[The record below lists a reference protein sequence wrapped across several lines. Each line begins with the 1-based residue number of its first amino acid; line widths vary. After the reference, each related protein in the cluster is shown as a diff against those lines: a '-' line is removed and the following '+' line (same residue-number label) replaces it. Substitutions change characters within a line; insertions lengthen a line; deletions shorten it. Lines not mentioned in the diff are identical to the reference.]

1 MGPRGST
8 LAVRLPTSR
17 SYWNLRAEQVMDKVF
32 DQEAL
37 NSARPNHLVPVD
49 VDVHEPPASAP
60 PPAQPNLT
68 PSTTSPT
75 PWLFLIVSGLAVA
88 GAVNSGWLMSSLLQS
103 RSQLDEERNQ
113 LMLERLRSKASAPE
127 PEVTQPPPAAEVA
140 ASDPDPQLP
149 PPPPEPQWM
158 SSLEPP
164 TPSITPRLA
173 LSPVAPQ
180 PLPVPALTPMPQLTG
195 VVQGPGG
202 NSSAIFQMDTTSLSA
217 GIGESIG
224 NSGWR
229 LDAIS
234 SSGAV
239 ISQQGQ
245 QRTLSVGGLF

>member
-49 VDVHEPPASAP
+49 VDVHDPPASAP

-75 PWLFLIVSGLAVA
+75 PWLLLIVSGLAVA
-88 GAVNSGWLMSSLLQS
+88 GAVNSGWLISSLLQS
-103 RSQLDEERNQ
+103 RNQLDQERNLQ
-113 LMLERLRSKASAPE
+113 MLERLQSQASAPE
-127 PEVTQPPPAAEVA
+127 PQVTQAPPAAEVA
-140 ASDPDPQLP
+140 ASDPDPQLSP
-149 PPPPEPQWM
+149 R
-158 SSLEPP
+158 
-164 TPSITPRLA
+164 PSITPRLA

-202 NSSAIFQMDTTSLSA
+202 NSSAIFQLDTTSLSA

-229 LDAIS
+229 LDAIT
-234 SSGAV
+234 SSGTV

>member
-17 SYWNLRAEQVMDKVF
+17 AYWNLRAEQVMDKVF

-49 VDVHEPPASAP
+49 VDVHDPPAPVP
-60 PPAQPNLT
+60 PPAQPNPT
-68 PSTTSPT
+68 PSTTSTT
-75 PWLFLIVSGLAVA
+75 PWLLLIVSGLAVA

-103 RSQLDEERNQ
+103 RGQLDQERNLQ
-113 LMLERLRSKASAPE
+113 MLERLQTQASAPE
-127 PEVTQPPPAAEVA
+127 PQVTQAPPAAEVA
-140 ASDPDPQLP
+140 ASDPDPQLSP
-149 PPPPEPQWM
+149 R
-158 SSLEPP
+158 
-164 TPSITPRLA
+164 PSITPRLA

-202 NSSAIFQMDTTSLSA
+202 NSSAIFQLDTTSLSA

-229 LDAIS
+229 LDAIT

-245 QRTLSVGGLF
+245 QRTLSIGGLF

>member
-49 VDVHEPPASAP
+49 VDVHDPPAPVP
-60 PPAQPNLT
+60 PPAQSNPT
-68 PSTTSPT
+68 PSTTSTT
-75 PWLFLIVSGLAVA
+75 PWLLLIVSGLAVA
-88 GAVNSGWLMSSLLQS
+88 GAVNSGWLISSLLQS
-103 RSQLDEERNQ
+103 RNQLDQERNLQ
-113 LMLERLRSKASAPE
+113 MLERLQTQASAPE
-127 PEVTQPPPAAEVA
+127 PQVTQAPPAAEVA
-140 ASDPDPQLP
+140 ASDPDPQLSP
-149 PPPPEPQWM
+149 R
-158 SSLEPP
+158 
-164 TPSITPRLA
+164 PSITPRLA

-202 NSSAIFQMDTTSLSA
+202 NSSAIFQLDTTSLSA

-229 LDAIS
+229 LDAIT

-245 QRTLSVGGLF
+245 QRTLSIGGLF

>member
-17 SYWNLRAEQVMDKVF
+17 SYWNLRAEQVIDKVF

-75 PWLFLIVSGLAVA
+75 PWLLLIVSGLAVA

-103 RSQLDEERNQ
+103 RSQLDQERNL
-113 LMLERLRSKASAPE
+113 LMLERLQTQASAPE
-127 PEVTQPPPAAEVA
+127 PQVTQAPPAAEVA
-140 ASDPDPQLP
+140 ASDPDPQLSP
-149 PPPPEPQWM
+149 R
-158 SSLEPP
+158 
-164 TPSITPRLA
+164 PSITPRLA

-202 NSSAIFQMDTTSLSA
+202 NSSAIFQLDTTSLSA

-229 LDAIS
+229 LDAIT

-245 QRTLSVGGLF
+245 QRTLSIGGLF

>member
-1 MGPRGST
+1 M
-8 LAVRLPTSR
+8 AVRLPTSR

-75 PWLFLIVSGLAVA
+75 PWLLLIVSGLAVA

-103 RSQLDEERNQ
+103 RSQLDQERNL
-113 LMLERLRSKASAPE
+113 LMLERLQAEASTPAEPE
-127 PEVTQPPPAAEVA
+127 PE
-140 ASDPDPQLP
+140 
-149 PPPPEPQWM
+149 WM
-158 SSLEPP
+158 ASLEPP
-164 TPSITPRLA
+164 APPSSPGLA
-173 LSPVAPQ
+173 LSPAAPE
-180 PLPVPALTPMPQLTG
+180 PLPIPTLTPMPQLTG

-202 NSSAIFQMDTTSLSA
+202 NSSAIFQLGTTSLSA

-224 NSGWR
+224 SSGWR
-229 LDAIS
+229 LDSIS
-234 SSGAV
+234 SGGAV
-239 ISQQGQ
+239 ISQHGQ

>member
-17 SYWNLRAEQVMDKVF
+17 AYWNLRAEQVLDKVF

-37 NSARPNHLVPVD
+37 YSARPNHLVPVD
-49 VDVHEPPASAP
+49 VDVHEPPAPAP
-60 PPAQPNLT
+60 PPAQSNPT

-75 PWLFLIVSGLAVA
+75 PWLLLIVSGLAVA
-88 GAVNSGWLMSSLLQS
+88 GAVNSGWLISSLLQS
-103 RSQLDEERNQ
+103 RNQLDQERNLQ
-113 LMLERLRSKASAPE
+113 MLERLQSQASAPE
-127 PEVTQPPPAAEVA
+127 PQVTQAPPAAEVA
-140 ASDPDPQLP
+140 AGDPDPEL
-149 PPPPEPQWM
+149 
-158 SSLEPP
+158 SP

-180 PLPVPALTPMPQLTG
+180 PLPVPTLTPMPQLTG

-202 NSSAIFQMDTTSLSA
+202 NSSAIFQLGTTSLSA

-224 NSGWR
+224 NSGWQ
-229 LDAIS
+229 LEAIT

>member
-1 MGPRGST
+1 MGPRRST

-32 DQEAL
+32 DQENL
-37 NSARPNHLVPVD
+37 NSARPNLLVPVD
-49 VDVHEPPASAP
+49 VDVHEPPAP
-60 PPAQPNLT
+60 PPAEPNPT
-68 PSTTSPT
+68 PTAASPT
-75 PWLFLIVSGLAVA
+75 PWLLLIVSGLAVA

-103 RSQLDEERNQ
+103 RSQLDQERNL
-113 LMLERLRSKASAPE
+113 LMLERLQTQANAPE
-127 PEVTQPPPAAEVA
+127 PQVMQPPPAAEVA
-140 ASDPDPQLP
+140 ANDPDPQL
-149 PPPPEPQWM
+149 
-158 SSLEPP
+158 SP

-180 PLPVPALTPMPQLTG
+180 PLPVPALPPMPQLTG

-202 NSSAIFQMDTTSLSA
+202 NSSAIFQLDTTSLSA

>member
-1 MGPRGST
+1 LGPRGST

-17 SYWNLRAEQVMDKVF
+17 AYWNLRAEQVMDKVF

-49 VDVHEPPASAP
+49 VDVHEPPAPTP
-60 PPAQPNLT
+60 PPAQPNPT

-75 PWLFLIVSGLAVA
+75 PWLLLIVSGLAVA
-88 GAVNSGWLMSSLLQS
+88 GAVNSGWLISSLLQS
-103 RSQLDEERNQ
+103 RGQLDQERNL
-113 LMLERLRSKASAPE
+113 LMLERLQTQASAPE
-127 PEVTQPPPAAEVA
+127 PQVTQAPPAAEVA
-140 ASDPDPQLP
+140 ASDPDPQLA
-149 PPPPEPQWM
+149 
-158 SSLEPP
+158 P
-164 TPSITPRLA
+164 TSSITPRLA

-202 NSSAIFQMDTTSLSA
+202 NSSAIFQLDTTSLSA

-229 LDAIS
+229 LDAIT

>member
-1 MGPRGST
+1 M
-8 LAVRLPTSR
+8 AVRLPTSR
-17 SYWNLRAEQVMDKVF
+17 AYWNLRAEQVMDKVF

-49 VDVHEPPASAP
+49 VDVHDPPAPVP

-68 PSTTSPT
+68 PSTTSTT
-75 PWLFLIVSGLAVA
+75 PWLLLIVSG
-88 GAVNSGWLMSSLLQS
+88 
-103 RSQLDEERNQ
+103 
-113 LMLERLRSKASAPE
+113 PE
-127 PEVTQPPPAAEVA
+127 PQVTQAPPAAEVA
-140 ASDPDPQLP
+140 ASDPDPQLSP
-149 PPPPEPQWM
+149 R
-158 SSLEPP
+158 
-164 TPSITPRLA
+164 PSITPRLA

-202 NSSAIFQMDTTSLSA
+202 NSSAIFQLDTTSLSA

-229 LDAIS
+229 LDAIT

-245 QRTLSVGGLF
+245 QRTLSIGGLF

>member
-17 SYWNLRAEQVMDKVF
+17 AYWNLRAEQVMDKVF

-75 PWLFLIVSGLAVA
+75 PWLLLIVSGLAVA
-88 GAVNSGWLMSSLLQS
+88 GAVNSGWLISSLLQS
-103 RSQLDEERNQ
+103 RSQLDQERNL
-113 LMLERLRSKASAPE
+113 LMLERLQTQASAPE
-127 PEVTQPPPAAEVA
+127 PQVTQAPPTAEVA
-140 ASDPDPQLP
+140 ASTPDPQLSP
-149 PPPPEPQWM
+149 R
-158 SSLEPP
+158 
-164 TPSITPRLA
+164 PSITPRLA

-202 NSSAIFQMDTTSLSA
+202 NSSAIFQLDTTSLSA

-224 NSGWR
+224 NSGWQ
-229 LDAIS
+229 LEAIT

>member
-17 SYWNLRAEQVMDKVF
+17 AYWNLRAEQVMDKVF

-49 VDVHEPPASAP
+49 VDVHDPPAPVP
-60 PPAQPNLT
+60 PPAQSNPT
-68 PSTTSPT
+68 PSTTSTT
-75 PWLFLIVSGLAVA
+75 PWLLLIVSGLAVA
-88 GAVNSGWLMSSLLQS
+88 GAVNSGWLISSLLQS
-103 RSQLDEERNQ
+103 RNQLDQERNLQ
-113 LMLERLRSKASAPE
+113 MLERLQTQASAPE
-127 PEVTQPPPAAEVA
+127 PQVTQAPPAAEVA
-140 ASDPDPQLP
+140 ASDPDPQLSP
-149 PPPPEPQWM
+149 R
-158 SSLEPP
+158 
-164 TPSITPRLA
+164 PSITPRLA

-202 NSSAIFQMDTTSLSA
+202 NSSAIFQLDTTSLSA

-229 LDAIS
+229 LDAIT

>member
-1 MGPRGST
+1 MGTRGST

-75 PWLFLIVSGLAVA
+75 PWLLLIVSGLAVA

-103 RSQLDEERNQ
+103 RSQLDQERNL
-113 LMLERLRSKASAPE
+113 LMLERLQAEASSPAEPE
-127 PEVTQPPPAAEVA
+127 PE
-140 ASDPDPQLP
+140 
-149 PPPPEPQWM
+149 WM
-158 SSLEPP
+158 ASLEPP
-164 TPSITPRLA
+164 APPSSPGLA
-173 LSPVAPQ
+173 LSPAAPE
-180 PLPVPALTPMPQLTG
+180 PLPIPTLTPMPQLTG

-202 NSSAIFQMDTTSLSA
+202 NSSAIFQLGTTSLSA

-224 NSGWR
+224 SSGWR
-229 LDAIS
+229 LDSIS
-234 SSGAV
+234 SGGAV
-239 ISQQGQ
+239 ISQHGQ

>member
-17 SYWNLRAEQVMDKVF
+17 AYWNLRAEQVMDKVF

-49 VDVHEPPASAP
+49 VDVHDPPAPVP

-68 PSTTSPT
+68 PSTTSTT
-75 PWLFLIVSGLAVA
+75 PWLLLIVSGLAVA

-103 RSQLDEERNQ
+103 RSQLDQERNL
-113 LMLERLRSKASAPE
+113 LMLERLQTQASAPE
-127 PEVTQPPPAAEVA
+127 PQVTQAPPAAEVA

-149 PPPPEPQWM
+149 PPPPEPEWM

-164 TPSITPRLA
+164 SQSITPRLA

-202 NSSAIFQMDTTSLSA
+202 NSSAIFQLDTTSLSA

-224 NSGWR
+224 NSGWQ
-229 LDAIS
+229 LEAIT

>member
-75 PWLFLIVSGLAVA
+75 PWLLLIVSGLALA
-88 GAVNSGWLMSSLLQS
+88 GAVNSGWLISSLLQS
-103 RSQLDEERNQ
+103 RSQLDQERNLQ
-113 LMLERLRSKASAPE
+113 MLERLQTQASAPE
-127 PEVTQPPPAAEVA
+127 PQVTQAPPAAEVA
-140 ASDPDPQLP
+140 ASDPDPQLA
-149 PPPPEPQWM
+149 
-158 SSLEPP
+158 P
-164 TPSITPRLA
+164 TPSITPGLA

-180 PLPVPALTPMPQLTG
+180 SLLVPALTPMPQLTG
-195 VVQGPGG
+195 VVKGPGS
-202 NSSAIFQMDTTSLSA
+202 NSSAIFPLDTASLSA
-217 GIGESIG
+217 GIGENIG
-224 NSGWR
+224 NSGWQ
-229 LDAIS
+229 LKAIT

>member
-1 MGPRGST
+1 LGPRGST

-17 SYWNLRAEQVMDKVF
+17 AYWNLRAEQVMDKVF

-49 VDVHEPPASAP
+49 VDVHDPPAPVP

-68 PSTTSPT
+68 PSTTSTT
-75 PWLFLIVSGLAVA
+75 PWLLLTVSGLAVA

-103 RSQLDEERNQ
+103 RSQLDQERNL
-113 LMLERLRSKASAPE
+113 LMLERLQTQASAPE
-127 PEVTQPPPAAEVA
+127 PQVTQAPPAAEVA
-140 ASDPDPQLP
+140 ASDPDPQLSP
-149 PPPPEPQWM
+149 R
-158 SSLEPP
+158 
-164 TPSITPRLA
+164 PSITPRLA

-202 NSSAIFQMDTTSLSA
+202 NSSAIFQLDTTSLSA

-229 LDAIS
+229 LDAIT

-239 ISQQGQ
+239 ISQRGQ

>member
-17 SYWNLRAEQVMDKVF
+17 AYWNLRAEQVMDKVF

-49 VDVHEPPASAP
+49 VDVHDPPAPVP
-60 PPAQPNLT
+60 PPAQSNPT
-68 PSTTSPT
+68 PSTTSTT
-75 PWLFLIVSGLAVA
+75 PWLLLIVSGLAVA
-88 GAVNSGWLMSSLLQS
+88 GAVNSGWLISSLLQS
-103 RSQLDEERNQ
+103 RNQLDQERNLQ
-113 LMLERLRSKASAPE
+113 MLERLQTQASAPE
-127 PEVTQPPPAAEVA
+127 PQVTQAPPAAEVA
-140 ASDPDPQLP
+140 ASDPDPQLSP
-149 PPPPEPQWM
+149 R
-158 SSLEPP
+158 
-164 TPSITPRLA
+164 PSITHRLA

-202 NSSAIFQMDTTSLSA
+202 NSSAIFQLDTTSLSA

>member
-17 SYWNLRAEQVMDKVF
+17 AYWNLRAEQVMDKVF

-49 VDVHEPPASAP
+49 VDVHDPPAPVP

-75 PWLFLIVSGLAVA
+75 PWLLLIVSGLAVA
-88 GAVNSGWLMSSLLQS
+88 GAVNSGWLISSLLQS
-103 RSQLDEERNQ
+103 RSQLDQERNL
-113 LMLERLRSKASAPE
+113 LMLERLQAEASTPAEPE
-127 PEVTQPPPAAEVA
+127 PE
-140 ASDPDPQLP
+140 
-149 PPPPEPQWM
+149 WM
-158 SSLEPP
+158 ASLEPP
-164 TPSITPRLA
+164 APPSSLGLA
-173 LSPVAPQ
+173 LSPAAPE
-180 PLPVPALTPMPQLTG
+180 PLPIPTLTPMPQLTG

-202 NSSAIFQMDTTSLSA
+202 NSSAIFQLGTTSLSA

-224 NSGWR
+224 SSGWR
-229 LDAIS
+229 LDSIS
-234 SSGAV
+234 SGGAV
-239 ISQQGQ
+239 ISQHGQ